1 MAQKHT
7 NVNPYEPPVGSDSS
21 SVDSPNSLGRIG
33 FLISLTGIAGLL
45 TTPFGPGIGTV
56 GARVAFLALPGTLVS
71 SIGLIWH
78 PRRLAKWGVALGVF
92 CSMYLPTLYLSLF
105 GHL

>member
-1 MAQKHT
+1 MSQSEA
-7 NVNPYEPPVGSDSS
+7 NLNPYQSMADGDQS
-21 SVDSPNSLGRIG
+21 SVGVRNSLGRIG
-33 FLISLTGIAGLL
+33 FYVSLTAVAGLFA
-45 TTPFGPGIGTV
+45 TPFGPTIGAV
-56 GARVAFLALPGTLVS
+56 GACVAFLALPGTLLS

-92 CSMYLPTLYLSLF
+92 CSMYLPTLFLSLF